1 MNRYLL
7 ALGLGLAARLALP
20 AVVRAADGHTTKG
33 LALEQVVVDVLER
46 NPELAFYQAEVQA
59 ARGGA
64 QTAGILANPELS
76 VNMGRKRERERDD
89 GLAGEG
95 RAWSVSVSQTFEFP
109 GRIALRKAIAGKKV
123 NIAEAGLAQF
133 KVALAARARTLG
145 YRLLIAQE
153 RAAAAKEVAGR
164 GQELVSVLVQ
174 RDPGGVAPLL
184 ETKIIEASVIK
195 LKREATQAFS
205 AAQAALFELNQL
217 RGEPLAAGLV
227 IARTDVALP
236 VIPSAEELVAAARE
250 GNLELR
256 MQRDELESQGFQVAL
271 SKNERW
277 PAVSVAPFYSEET
290 ARSDERTFGLGVSV
304 PLPLWNRN
312 SGAIDTATA
321 RQEQAA
327 AALRLTERRVEKELR
342 EKAYAYTLQ
351 VRDIAALRPDTA
363 NQLRDAAE
371 LADRHYRLGAIPVS
385 TYIELQ
391 EQYLEALE
399 AILETRAEALENVHG
414 LEVITGTRL
423 VSPATTRPETKP
435 PSVKKG
441 GKE

>member
-7 ALGLGLAARLALP
+7 ALGLGLAARLASP

-33 LALEQVVVDVLER
+33 LALEQVVADVLAR
-46 NPELAFYQAEVQA
+46 NPELALYQAEVQA

-64 QTAGILANPELS
+64 QTAGTLANPELS

-89 GLAGEG
+89 GLSGEG
-95 RAWSVSVSQTFEFP
+95 RTWSVSVSQTFEFP
-109 GRIALRKAIAGKKV
+109 GRIALRKAIAGRKV

-153 RAAAAKEVAGR
+153 LAAAAKEVAGR

-205 AAQAALFELNQL
+205 AAQAALVELNQL

-256 MQRDELESQGFQVAL
+256 IQRDELESQGFQVAL

-414 LEVITGTRL
+414 LEVITGMRL

-435 PSVKKG
+435 ASVKKG
-441 GKE
+441 AKE

>member
-7 ALGLGLAARLALP
+7 ALGLGLAARLASP

-33 LALEQVVVDVLER
+33 LALEQVVADVLAR
-46 NPELAFYQAEVQA
+46 NPELALYQAEVRA

-64 QTAGILANPELS
+64 QTAGTLANPELS

-89 GLAGEG
+89 GLSGEG
-95 RAWSVSVSQTFEFP
+95 RTWSVSVSQTFEFP
-109 GRIALRKAIAGKKV
+109 GRIALRKAIAGRKV
-123 NIAEAGLAQF
+123 KIAEAGLAQF

-277 PAVSVAPFYSEET
+277 PSVSVAPFYSAET

-327 AALRLTERRVEKELR
+327 ASLRLTQRRIEKELR
-342 EKAYAYTLQ
+342 EKAFAYALRMQ
-351 VRDIAALRPDTA
+351 DIASLPPDTVK
-363 NQLRDAAE
+363 QLRDAAE

-423 VSPATTRPETKP
+423 VSPATTRPETEP
-435 PSVKKG
+435 ASVKKG
-441 GKE
+441 AKK